1 MKKLLV
7 LAAVLLLASV
17 AMFADIARPG
27 TKKPSPVPKPGTNT
41 VSKMTITLDA
51 NVSQPT
57 LNIPRSSLKYL
68 RAALDES
75 GIDQDNTAAVTSPTF
90 SRTQTFVSG
99 MFLSLAIVF
108 GGIWFAR
115 SGKAATKQ
123 GKALVVFAVLAGIGS
138 AATYVYGDIALPRR
152 DEINSRLFNM
162 DKTSEGCCSATSDMI
177 QIRVSNG
184 DGVVLQ
190 IPNQDQTEDKA
201 R

>member
-1 MKKLLV
+1 MKKILV

-41 VSKMTITLDA
+41 VAKMTITLDE

-68 RAALDES
+68 RGALDET
-75 GIDQDNTAAVTSPTF
+75 GTDQDNTAVVTAPTF
-90 SRTQTFVSG
+90 SRTQTFISG

-108 GGIWFAR
+108 GGFWFVR

-123 GKALVVFAVLAGIGS
+123 GKAMVIVAILAGIGS

-162 DKTSEGCCSATSDMI
+162 DKTAEGCCSATSDMI
-177 QIRVSNG
+177 QIKVSNG

-190 IPNQDQTEDKA
+190 IPKVDKTGEQA